1 MNKAAQEDFFKANQL
16 SHHQN
21 MDPERKE
28 TTVKL
33 PSMDMPVVIA
43 EGVKSPRN
51 MNAQEV
57 AANMP
62 AISATIDPVKGTM
75 TMPSY
80 PAQIDVVPSTVS
92 QEIEYTD
99 YVQCD
104 HAGAHTPCTVND
116 YGVEKYVTG
125 EHKDA
130 DGVIHPIYSLFKGTH
145 VSVTQDASHIK
156 IETMG
161 EMKQTMSAAFIWP
174 LAKH

>member
-1 MNKAAQEDFFKANQL
+1 MPAKEVTLHADGYISLNKAAQEELLKANQL

-33 PSMDMPVVIA
+33 PSMDMPIVIA
-43 EGVKSPRN
+43 EGIKSPKN

-62 AISATIDPVKGTM
+62 AISANIDPVKGTM

-80 PAQIDVVPSTVS
+80 PAQIDTVPSTVS
-92 QEIEYTD
+92 QEMEYTD

-104 HAGAHTPCTVND
+104 HPGARNPCTVND

-125 EHKDA
+125 EHKYA
-130 DGVIHPIYSLFKGTH
+130 DGVVHPIYSLSTPTFR
-145 VSVTQDASHIK
+145 
-156 IETMG
+156 
-161 EMKQTMSAAFIWP
+161 
-174 LAKH
+174 